1 MSEGGGVG
9 TEALTQ
15 SAHAETN
22 QISCYLFIN
31 SSLNSAV
38 CATETGAQIE
48 TCQFAFVSAD
58 ETAQYTC
65 VFIVE
70 PQDFLADSWNR
81 LRHR

>member
-38 CATETGAQIE
+38 CVTETGAQIE
-48 TCQFAFVSAD
+48 TCQFAFVSAN

-81 LRHR
+81 